1 MPVNPSASILQ
12 AISTLP
18 VQGGAQPQPQPA
30 APQAA
35 RRAPPSQEAQPPR
48 FVGGTPPKTLPRG
61 SLLDIRV

>member
-18 VQGGAQPQPQPA
+18 VQGGAQLQPA